1 MRIIRPVQLTRST
14 SVFAA
19 FNRARH
25 LASMLRVAAMGRM
38 YGGTATVAVPLLL
51 TAQQRDVHA
60 LSQLLPDSLIAEV
73 GSRATGFRPER

>member
-1 MRIIRPVQLTRST
+1 M
-14 SVFAA
+14 FAA
-19 FNRARH
+19 FNRVRH

-51 TAQQRDVHA
+51 TAQQRGDVHA